1 MAIKI
6 GPLNLSIKSTIIVAL
21 LLALVCFL
29 LIDRDGTR
37 SNLNQTARELKA
49 EKANSAAIQKKAD
62 EAIAGKE
69 VLKKE
74 ADKNLSSLAGSLTEK
89 NGEIKKKDSRIA
101 ELEAALPGLKDK
113 DEIISNQAEQ
123 ISAWKGKCLFLEQK
137 VSGLGEPVEEEGRFI
152 YPPGSVT
159 FEINHKYESQLSI
172 TGEWIK
178 KHNAVCGE
186 RDKADEAFKKS
197 LKELRWEKLKSKA
210 KTGIVAA
217 VAGGALYFTGSKP
230 LAYMTW
236 LAGFLNLIFGK

>member
-29 LIDRDGTR
+29 LIDHGGMK
-37 SNLNQTARELKA
+37 SNLNQTAKELKA
-49 EKANSAAIQKKAD
+49 EKVNSAAIQKKAD

-69 VLKKE
+69 ALKKE

-113 DEIISNQAEQ
+113 DEIISNQAQQ
-123 ISAWKGKCLFLEQK
+123 ISRWRGKCAFLENK
-137 VSGLGEPVEEEGRFI
+137 IVDLGEPVEAGGVI
-152 YPPGSVT
+152 TYPPGSVT
-159 FEINHKYESQLSI
+159 FELNQKYEVQLSI
-172 TGEWIK
+172 TGDWITK
-178 KHNAVCGE
+178 YNAVRTE
-186 RDKADEAFKKS
+186 RDKSEEAFKKS
-197 LKELRWEKLKSKA
+197 LKVLRWEKLKSKA

-217 VAGGALYFTGSKP
+217 AAGGALYFTGSKP
-230 LAYMTW
+230 LAYVTW